1 MPLNLDAVG
10 RTAGPAEVSW
20 SSKDALLY
28 ALGVGAGQD
37 DPLRELE
44 FTTENSHGVTQ
55 QVLPTFGVIVVSRGG
70 ARLALPRRGRPPPAP
85 PRPGLRGGG
94 RLPPPHP
101 ARPVHVR
108 RDRPAAAARAV
119 RLRPGPL
126 PLDAGPVLASGAA
139 RRPTDG
145 LDVGGREL

>member
-70 ARLALPRRGRPPPAP
+70 T
-85 PRPGLRGGG
+85 
-94 RLPPPHP
+94 RLPIGDFDH
-101 ARPVHVR
+101 AMLVHAEQALTLHR
-108 RDRPAAAARAV
+108 
-119 RLRPGPL
+119 PL
-126 PLDAGPVLASGAA
+126 PVEGRAGVTSKLLHIYDKGSGALVVSEA
-139 RRPTDG
+139 TAADAESG
-145 LDVGGREL
+145 